1 MYDLRY
7 HILTIVGI
15 FLALAIGLVLGLA
28 LGRSGAADVTTD
40 SLVRTLQ
47 ESFDALQEENGS
59 LQAQASAAEGL
70 SEDML
75 DAWARGRLAGVRA
88 LVLAGGAPEAEQAAL
103 RALEGEGAQAEVVT
117 LRMPRDSDA
126 LNSLAALVG
135 AQGADADSL
144 ARTLGDALCAEW
156 RAAGASCVDE
166 ASVRAACPL
175 TRELREA
182 GALVLEAPLAD
193 VVACTHVVDVALS
206 DACAEPLSLAVAAA
220 YAQTGCASVSAQ
232 ATGSEAALVQAA
244 WGRGVSGVGDVETT
258 AGRFGLT
265 WLLSGAA
272 PGAYGVDGCDPW
284 PTRARSDAA
293 GSSAAD
299 ASATSDSSAQ
309 DGR

>member
-47 ESFDALQEENGS
+47 ESFDALQEENDS
-59 LQAQASAAEGL
+59 LQAQASSSEDL

-75 DAWARGRLAGVRA
+75 DAWAQGRLSGVRA

-103 RALEGEGAQAEVVT
+103 RALEDAGARAEAVT
-117 LRMPRDSDA
+117 LRMPREAGA
-126 LNSLAALVG
+126 LGSLAALVG
-135 AQGADADSL
+135 ADGADADAL
-144 ARTLGDALCAEW
+144 ARSLGDALCAEW
-156 RAAGASCVDE
+156 RSAAACADE
-166 ASVRAACPL
+166 AVVEEACPL
-175 TRELREA
+175 TRALREA
-182 GALVLEAPLAD
+182 GALVLEAPLSD
-193 VVACTHVVDVALS
+193 VVACTHVVDVAIA
-206 DACAEPLSLAVAAA
+206 DASAEPLSLAVAAA
-220 YAQTGCASVSAQ
+220 YAQAGCASVSAQ
-232 ATGSEAALVQAA
+232 TQDAPAGLVQAA
-244 WGRGVSGVGDVETT
+244 WGRGVSGVGGVETT
-258 AGRFGLT
+258 SGRFGLT

-299 ASATSDSSAQ
+299 ASAASDSLTRDAS
-309 DGR
+309 

>member
-47 ESFDALQEENGS
+47 ESFDALQEENDS
-59 LQAQASAAEGL
+59 LQAQASSSESL

-75 DAWARGRLAGVRA
+75 DAWAQGRLSGVRA
-88 LVLAGGAPEAEQAAL
+88 LVLAGGASEAEQAAL
-103 RALEGEGAQAEVVT
+103 RALEDAGARAEVVT
-117 LRMPRDSDA
+117 LRMPREAGA
-126 LNSLAALVG
+126 LGSLAALVG
-135 AQGADADSL
+135 ADGADADADAL
-144 ARTLGDALCAEW
+144 ARSLGDALCAEW
-156 RAAGASCVDE
+156 RSAACADE
-166 ASVRAACPL
+166 AAAEQACPL
-175 TRELREA
+175 TRALREV
-182 GALVLEAPLAD
+182 GVLVLEAPLSD
-193 VVACTHVVDVALS
+193 VVACTHVVDVAIA
-206 DACAEPLSLAVAAA
+206 DASAEPLSLAVAAA
-220 YAQTGCASVSAQ
+220 YAQAGCASVSAQ
-232 ATGSEAALVQAA
+232 TQDASAGLVQAA
-244 WGRGVSGVGDVETT
+244 WGRGVSGVGGVETT
-258 AGRFGLT
+258 SGRFGLT

-299 ASATSDSSAQ
+299 ASAASDSLARDAS
-309 DGR
+309 